1 MKIVTVSNEKGGV
14 GKTLIAVNV
23 AAGLASRGHR
33 VLLVD
38 TDPQGHATVSLG
50 LEKYPGIYDY
60 LVRKANLASVL
71 GRIHPQVY
79 GRAEELAPLTPSE
92 LAALDGPSQ
101 EALRQKRAMA
111 ASRLHVMGSNY
122 ETYSIA
128 ATINDVWRLARRLG
142 EVADRYDYCVID
154 TSPTPSMLHAS
165 IYLATDWVL
174 YPTECEY
181 LSQDGLLESI
191 RRLQDTRRIHEK
203 RVQVAG
209 IIPNK
214 YRSTTSEHQENLAW
228 LREHPSLGPLV
239 WPAIPLSIVWGE
251 TAAYGVP
258 IFVHAPNHEAT
269 LILWEILDRLEEV
282 THEQLATS

>member
-1 MKIVTVSNEKGGV
+1 MKIITVSNEKGGV

-50 LEKYPGIYDY
+50 LEKYPGFYDF
-60 LVRKANLASVL
+60 LVRRASPDSVIA
-71 GRIHPQVY
+71 RIHPQVY
-79 GRAEELAPLTPSE
+79 GAASDIIPLTPHEIVS
-92 LAALDGPSQ
+92 LDAPSR
-101 EALRQKRAMA
+101 EALLQKRAVD
-111 ASRLHVMGSNY
+111 ASRLHVLGSNY

-142 EVADRYDYCVID
+142 ELADQYDYCVID

-174 YPTECEY
+174 YPTECEF

-191 RRLQDTRRIHEK
+191 RRLQDTRRIHDK

-214 YRSTTSEHQENLAW
+214 YRSTTSEHQENLNW
-228 LREHPSLGPLV
+228 LRNHPTLGSLV

-258 IFVHAPNHEAT
+258 IFIHAPNHEAT
-269 LILWEILDRLEEV
+269 LTLWEILDRLEAA